1 MRRCSWR
8 FGALGCALLG
18 SPLVST
24 VLHAQQQPAGV
35 VTAVQGRAQLTRPTV
50 AAPMALRVKDGV
62 VIRDVIDTRENSL
75 TRILFGGRATVTVR
89 ELSRFEVRE
98 ENLPGGGV
106 RSTIDLNSG
115 AALVNVARQLMGPR
129 DEVQIR
135 TPNAVAAVRGSA
147 VFAEVIQ
154 PALSAF
160 TQLTGSSLLQCPLP
174 PGVTPPAPPVCPDVP
189 LGENFTTTASG
200 TGANVQIN
208 QPTPT
213 PPGRNQQILGA
224 MNAGKGVTEEGSA
237 ARTIQESFTQIMA
250 LAQAATEIVGGQTG
264 GGSQQAGGGTNNSNN
279 NTVAPISATQNCQ
292 AGCPGSPSGNGGGG
306 GGGGNTGSGIGS
318 YSAISDGGRE
328 LAGLNSNEGSGS
340 SSYLAGAKADLVNFG
355 HTLVAPTQTITDSY
369 LSPIRSFYM
378 GLLGSTPTDAERS
391 SLSNWVRNGGRLFIQ
406 QDRTGGVWYEPANL
420 LLSDYGFGPTDGAA
434 SNNHLILSDHPI
446 ATNPN
451 NLKGLTFNGAANS
464 KFDLSD
470 IPAGATIFARAGSSE
485 GPITGAVVPFGDGKV
500 ATTTDIAMWS
510 SAGGYGPGTNNQRL
524 WQNIWAFLDGNAT
537 EDPPLYSVA
546 NGETFV
552 GPVGAPLIGVSNLSL
567 RFDSALVAT
576 GPDAR
581 VSLSGP
587 LLKALNSDLTV
598 PFSVLGLHNG
608 ARLISTSHD
617 PLVWLQGGTH
627 ELATRTGNSI
637 FHFWGTQAALDA
649 QTGVEVGTTRSV
661 THGGELLQASDG
673 AMINT
678 QKALKVD
685 TALLEATMPVINLL
699 GALNGVTSLNTEQGT
714 IDLIKSKL
722 TSVGPV
728 IALDKGLINVKNGP
742 LINITSG
749 SQLIT
754 LGDLI
759 KMANQSRINVYNGP
773 LISVAGAGS
782 VLDVGGAL
790 VNFGGTGGNRIVVN
804 NSIKPTAII
813 SGLAVSATGGS
824 NISIGGTAVKNPDL
838 GTISVT
844 GSLIQATNG
853 GSVTIRGK

>member
-1 MRRCSWR
+1 MRSYSTRVS
-8 FGALGCALLG
+8 ALGCAVLALSLIPAVG
-18 SPLVST
+18 SG
-24 VLHAQQQPAGV
+24 QQQPSGV

-50 AAPMALRVKDGV
+50 ASPMALRVKDGV
-62 VIRDVIDTRENSL
+62 VIRDVIDTQENSL

-98 ENLPGGGV
+98 ENLPGGGT
-106 RSTIDLNSG
+106 RSTIELNSG

-147 VFAEVIQ
+147 VFTEVIQ

-189 LGENFTTTASG
+189 LDENFTTTASG

-213 PPGRNQQILGA
+213 PPGRNQQILRT

-237 ARTIQESFTQIMA
+237 ARTVQESFAEIMA

-264 GGSQQAGGGTNNSNN
+264 GGSQQATGGTNNSNN
-279 NTVAPISATQNCQ
+279 NAVAPISATQNCQ

-306 GGGGNTGSGIGS
+306 GGGNTGSGIGS

-328 LAGLNSNEGSGS
+328 QYGLNSFGGSGS
-340 SSYLAGAKADLVNFG
+340 SSYIAGAKTDLVNFG

-391 SLSNWVRNGGRLFIQ
+391 SLSNWVKNGGRLFIQ
-406 QDRTGGVWYEPANL
+406 QDHTFGSWYQPANA
-420 LLSDYGFGPTDGAA
+420 LLSDYGFGATDGSA
-434 SNNHLILSDHPI
+434 SNNHFILSDHPI

-451 NLKGLTFNGAANS
+451 NLKNLTFNGAANS
-464 KFDLSD
+464 KFDPSD
-470 IPAGATIFARAGSSE
+470 IPQGATIFARAGSSE
-485 GPITGAVVPFGDGKV
+485 GPITGAVASFGKGKV
-500 ATTTDIAMWS
+500 ATTTDIDMWS
-510 SAGGYGPGTNNQRL
+510 SAGGYGAGTNNQRL
-524 WQNIWAFLDGNAT
+524 WENIWAFLDGNAA

-552 GPVGAPLIGVSNLSL
+552 GPEGAPLIGVSNLSL

-587 LLKALNSDLTV
+587 LLKALNGNLTV

-608 ARLISTSHD
+608 ARLVSTSND
-617 PLVWLQGGTH
+617 PLLWLQGGTH

-637 FHFWGTQAALDA
+637 FHFWGTEAVTDT
-649 QTGVEVGTTRSV
+649 QTGVEVGTTPSV
-661 THGGELLQASDG
+661 SHKGVLLEASGGATIS
-673 AMINT
+673 T
-678 QKALKVD
+678 QRVLKVD

-699 GALNGVTSLNTEQGT
+699 GALNGATSLTTEQST

-790 VNFGGTGGNRIVVN
+790 VNFGGSGGNKIVVN
-804 NSIKPTAII
+804 NSIKPTATM
-813 SGLAVSATGGS
+813 SGLAVSATGGG
-824 NISIGGTAVKNPDL
+824 NISIGGTAVKNPEL

-853 GSVTIRGK
+853 GSVTIKGK